1 MPQALLA
8 LFCVVTVTWAVML
21 KSPVIGVGNE
31 MNPLLRVP

>member
-21 KSPVIGVGNE
+21 KSPAIGMGKA
-31 MNPLLRVP
+31 MKPLLTVP